1 MTNGF
6 RFSSLQRGLRSQ
18 KLTDCFDDFVR
29 EDILDGD
36 ERPVSLSIYMSLLC
50 FWIGKSLHAS
60 CVILFCRRAPIA
72 RRDRNVVK
80 PFQFGSFLEFSF
92 CTWSV
97 SILSRPFPPSSRL
110 TLTFLSIT
118 LTSLS
123 LHLKERQVRFLKS
136 PCISCGHSLEDGVWF
151 RRPRELFV
159 RSVCSE

>member
-36 ERPVSLSIYMSLLC
+36 ERPVSLSTYMTCSVVLLNHQIIAC
-50 FWIGKSLHAS
+50 
-60 CVILFCRRAPIA
+60 ILYDICRHAPIA

-92 CTWSV
+92 CT
-97 SILSRPFPPSSRL
+97 
-110 TLTFLSIT
+110 
-118 LTSLS
+118 
-123 LHLKERQVRFLKS
+123 
-136 PCISCGHSLEDGVWF
+136 
-151 RRPRELFV
+151 
-159 RSVCSE
+159 